1 MEVKRMNHKQP
12 LWWAALLSSTLVAT
26 ALTALGTSSP
36 VWAQARPTLA
46 QERIRLNFVDAD
58 ISTVARA
65 IAGMLDKQ
73 LVVDSKVTGRM
84 TLQSDRL
91 VNAAEA
97 LNQFSQAL
105 RLRGFAIVDSSG
117 VLNVVSESDAKLITS
132 VVEVSGSRKTNS
144 FGMVTRIFNLEY
156 ENANALLPLIRPLVS
171 PNNIINV
178 NPGSNSLV
186 ITDHAD
192 NLFRISDLIKRL
204 DVNKPTFIELVKL
217 QNGLASDIQPL
228 VMQLI
233 NGQQSAAAASQGQGQ
248 GNTARQSQEAV
259 AADPKTNS
267 LLIQAGTPER
277 MAFIQ
282 SVVKRLDQ
290 ANFSPSGHIH
300 VVHLRHANATEL
312 AATLRATFAGVNE
325 AAPTASPANTSTTS
339 RTVANTRPSG
349 FIQAD
354 QATNSIIINAPEPQ
368 YRQIRAVLDQLDTR
382 RVQVFVESLIV
393 EVSADKAA
401 EFGIQWQGPIGQSGG
416 TVGLLGTN
424 FGAGQNSGS
433 NILNLAIAAASGG
446 TPAPGQGLNIGIAP
460 RFNGNYYLGLIA
472 RFLET
477 QGDANVLSTPNLLTL
492 DNQEAKIVIGQ
503 NVPFVTGQFT
513 NSGGSNNTVNPFQT
527 IERRDVGLTLKVRP
541 QVNAE
546 GTVKLEIFQEVSNVR
561 PGSESAPSG
570 IITNK
575 RSIESNVLVED
586 GGIVV
591 LGGLLQDEFS
601 SNENRVPGMADVPL
615 LGNLFRNDARTRK
628 KSNLMVFIRPVVIRN
643 AEQGNTLS
651 VNRYDIIRAA
661 QESGQPRESKLLGI
675 HDAPLLPPVIDVMV
689 PGQPMPLQ

>member
-1 MEVKRMNHKQP
+1 MNKKNQ
-12 LWWAALLSSTLVAT
+12 LWLAAILSSTLTTTIAT
-26 ALTALGTSSP
+26 GLATSSSP
-36 VWAQARPTLA
+36 LWAQSNNALK
-46 QERIRLNFVDAD
+46 QEPMRLNFVDAE
-58 ISTVARA
+58 IATVARA
-65 IAGMLDKQ
+65 IAGILDQQ
-73 LVVDSKVTGRM
+73 LIVDSKVTGRM

-91 VNAAEA
+91 VNANEA

-105 RLRGFAIVDSSG
+105 RLRGFALVDNQG
-117 VLNVVSESDAKLITS
+117 VLNVVTEADSKLLTS
-132 VVEVSGSRKTNS
+132 VVEVDGGRKPTS
-144 FGMVTRIFNLEY
+144 FGVVTRIFNLEY

-178 NPGSNSLV
+178 NPGTNSLV

-204 DVNKPTFIELVKL
+204 DVFKPTFVELVKL
-217 QNGLASDIQPL
+217 NHVLANDIQPL
-228 VMQLI
+228 VVQLAI
-233 NGQQSAAAASQGQGQ
+233 GQSTQTSNQGQ
-248 GNTARQSQEAV
+248 GNTARQSNEAI

-267 LLIQAGTPER
+267 LVIQTSTPER
-277 MAFIQ
+277 MQLIKGLVA
-282 SVVKRLDQ
+282 RLDQ
-290 ANFSPSGHIH
+290 ASLSPTGNIH

-312 AATLRATFAGVNE
+312 AATLRATFTGTNE
-325 AAPTASPANTSTTS
+325 TPPPATGAANTTAN
-339 RTVANTRPSG
+339 RTEPNTRPSG
-349 FIQAD
+349 FIQAE

-401 EFGIQWQGPIGQSGG
+401 EFGIQWQGPIGNTGG

-424 FGAGQNSGS
+424 FGTGQSSGS
-433 NILNLAIAAASGG
+433 NILNLAIAAASGNLQNIN
-446 TPAPGQGLNIGIAP
+446 PGQGFNLGIAP

-477 QGDANVLSTPNLLTL
+477 QGEANVLSTPNLLTL

-513 NSGGSNNTVNPFQT
+513 NSGGANNTVNPFQT
-527 IERRDVGLTLKVRP
+527 IERKDVGLTLKVKP

-546 GTVKLEIFQEVSNVR
+546 GTVKLSIFQEVSNVR
-561 PGSESAPSG
+561 PGSESSPSG

-575 RSIESNVLVED
+575 RSIESSVLVED

-591 LGGLLQDEFS
+591 LGGLLEDQFS

-615 LGNLFRNDARTRK
+615 LGNLFRNEARTRK
-628 KSNLMVFIRPVVIRN
+628 KSNLMVFLRPVVVRS

-651 VNRYDIIRAA
+651 VNRYDMIRAT
-661 QESGQPRESKLLGI
+661 QESGQPRASKLLGI
-675 HDAPLLPPVIDVMV
+675 NDAPLLPPVIDVMV
-689 PGQPMPLQ
+689 PGEPTLKK

>member
-1 MEVKRMNHKQP
+1 MNKKNQVW
-12 LWWAALLSSTLVAT
+12 LAAILSSTLTATVAT
-26 ALTALGTSSP
+26 GLATSPSPLWAQSNNALT
-36 VWAQARPTLA
+36 
-46 QERIRLNFVDAD
+46 QEPIRLNFADAE
-58 ISTVARA
+58 IATVARA
-65 IAGMLDKQ
+65 IAGILDQQ
-73 LVVDSKVTGRM
+73 LIVDSKVTGRM

-91 VNAAEA
+91 IYADEA

-105 RLRGFAIVDSSG
+105 RLRGFALVDNQG
-117 VLNVVSESDAKLITS
+117 VLNVVTEADAKLLTS
-132 VVEVSGSRKTNS
+132 VVEVDGGIDPTS
-144 FGMVTRIFNLEY
+144 FGVVTRIFNLEY

-178 NPGSNSLV
+178 NPGTNSLV

-192 NLFRISDLIKRL
+192 NLFRISDLINRL
-204 DVNKPTFIELVKL
+204 DVFKPTFVELVRL
-217 QNGLASDIQPL
+217 EHVLATDIQPL
-228 VMQLI
+228 VVQLAT
-233 NGQQSAAAASQGQGQ
+233 GQTTSASSQGQ
-248 GNTARQSQEAV
+248 GNTARQNNEAI

-267 LLIQAGTPER
+267 LVIQTSTPER
-277 MAFIQ
+277 MQLIKGLVA
-282 SVVKRLDQ
+282 RLDQ
-290 ANFSPSGHIH
+290 ASLSPTGNIH

-312 AATLRATFAGVNE
+312 AATLRATFAGTNE
-325 AAPTASPANTSTTS
+325 ATPAASAGSTAAN
-339 RTVANTRPSG
+339 RAEANARPSG
-349 FIQAD
+349 FIQAE

-401 EFGIQWQGPIGQSGG
+401 EFGIQWQGPIGNTGG
-416 TVGLLGTN
+416 AVGVLGTN
-424 FGAGQNSGS
+424 FGTGQNSGS
-433 NILNLAIAAASGG
+433 NILNLAIAAASGNVQNIN
-446 TPAPGQGLNIGIAP
+446 PGQGFNLGIAP

-477 QGDANVLSTPNLLTL
+477 QGEANVLSTPNLLTL

-513 NSGGSNNTVNPFQT
+513 NSGGANNTVNPFQT

-561 PGSESAPSG
+561 PGSESSPSG

-575 RSIESNVLVED
+575 RSIESTVLVED

-601 SNENRVPGMADVPL
+601 SNENRVPGMADIPL
-615 LGNLFRNDARTRK
+615 FGNLFRNEARTRK
-628 KSNLMVFIRPVVIRN
+628 KSNLMVFLRPVVIRS
-643 AEQGNTLS
+643 AEQSQALS
-651 VNRYDIIRAA
+651 VSRYDMIRAA
-661 QESGQPRESKLLGI
+661 QESGQPRQSRLLGI
-675 HDAPLLPPVIDVMV
+675 NDAPLLPPVIDVMA
-689 PGQPMPLQ
+689 PGEPTANK